1 MSFTQ
6 YFEEVAGAARAAPI
20 AIMVSVAAVGS
31 LGLVLLIA
39 ASFATVLV
47 PTLLQTKLALPMGQ
61 LLLDVLGKRGMLTLW
76 SLMII
81 FLCGAAQGVDA
92 SFAFAQDNALP
103 GSHWWKRVNPY
114 TQTPVSAGSS

>member
-61 LLLDVLGKRGMLTLW
+61 LLLDVLGKRERSRSDEIFFARLKVEQQYPIREFLNLTDQVVFMG
-76 SLMII
+76 STSTRDNDANLMK
-81 FLCGAAQGVDA
+81 
-92 SFAFAQDNALP
+92 
-103 GSHWWKRVNPY
+103 GSD
-114 TQTPVSAGSS
+114 G